1 MVRFYIMST
10 NFISSFISPS
20 RSNANRSPNK
30 QPKAMPRN
38 GKFPGDYGEKSSRF
52 GTQARYWN
60 QLMANK

>member
-1 MVRFYIMST
+1 MST
-10 NFISSFISPS
+10 KFNTTQNAPS

-52 GTQARYWN
+52 GSQAQYWN
-60 QLMANK
+60 QLMANKYGTL